1 MEMSV
6 GAGRPPL
13 TVVTTASQHHAKV
26 KHVDAAAL
34 RQPKPRLLKHRALS
48 ASSLCVTSP
57 SSSALSS
64 TLRRPV
70 PASASR
76 RSLTPTAARVSGSKY
91 CSSPRCA
98 SPVASDTVISA
109 AKAAAMPSA
118 AVVGA
123 HVSAMSP
130 ETYFRLLKKSQVL
143 EHLLQLSSHAGE
155 SEQRVRRLQ
164 SDQARAQCVQ
174 TRVFAELERYR
185 RQVVDA
191 QQQFLQLLEALT
203 ALCLREEQLQPGV
216 SEGPEVPDAL
226 DVNAEER
233 TLQDL
238 QNASSPSSAS
248 PSSSLETQAL
258 ATVGRQRVQ
267 QLEAVCARYE
277 HQLTDAEAAL
287 SQAIHSS
294 ASRESAAKIAQ
305 LEARNRQH
313 EADKEALELQLEL
326 ARNQGAHMQA
336 QLTHMQERRTTLEH
350 VRLRLSP
357 EDNAPLFRLTVPS
370 VLELKWQ
377 HYFPRIPRPFQ

>member
-1 MEMSV
+1 MELPV

-13 TVVTTASQHHAKV
+13 TVVTTASQQHAKV

-34 RQPKPRLLKHRALS
+34 RQPKSRLLKHRALS

-57 SSSALSS
+57 SSSASSS
-64 TLRRPV
+64 TVRRPV

-98 SPVASDTVISA
+98 SPVASDTVSST
-109 AKAAAMPSA
+109 AKAAAMTSA

-123 HVSAMSP
+123 HVSTMSP

-203 ALCLREEQLQPGV
+203 ALCLREGQLQPGV

-238 QNASSPSSAS
+238 QDASSPCVKTSSPSFAS
-248 PSSSLETQAL
+248 PSSSLEMQAL

-277 HQLTDAEAAL
+277 HQLTGAEAAL

-326 ARNQGAHMQA
+326 ARSQGTHMQA

-357 EDNAPLFRLTVPS
+357 DPLPS
-370 VLELKWQ
+370 VA
-377 HYFPRIPRPFQ
+377 